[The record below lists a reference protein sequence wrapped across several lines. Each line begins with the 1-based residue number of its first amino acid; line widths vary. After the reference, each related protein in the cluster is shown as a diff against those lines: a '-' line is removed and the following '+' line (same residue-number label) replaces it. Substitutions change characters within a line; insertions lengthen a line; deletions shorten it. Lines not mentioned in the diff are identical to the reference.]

1 MARTR
6 DTDACPGAL
15 QTHRAADGELARIR
29 LPAGMLTAAQMEAIA
44 TTALELAA
52 PSLELTSRGNL
63 QIRGIR
69 DAGEVARRLAE
80 AGLLPS
86 PTHEKIRNI
95 VASPLSGRHGGLLDV
110 RAMVHALDAAL
121 QQDAALAELPGRF
134 LFGFDDGRGDIC
146 GLAADAAVHAVD
158 ADTVAVLLAGTDS
171 GVRLPADDAVDALLA
186 IARRFVEVRGK
197 AWRIRELATPDV
209 VLGAWVATV
218 PAGRTWPAHTRPPVG
233 WIEQDDGRIALGA
246 AVPLGVL
253 DAERARYLAAVD
265 APLVITPWRSVL
277 ICDLDDGV
285 ADAALRVLAPLGFV
299 FDENSPWLAVSAC
312 TGRPGCAHA
321 LADVRADAAAA
332 VEDAA
337 ALEDGDPARHRHFVG
352 CDRACGSPAD
362 GDVLVA
368 SRDGY
373 RARGAHP

>member
-29 LPAGMLTAAQMEAIA
+29 LPAGMLTAEQMETIA
-44 TTALELAA
+44 TSAIDLAA
-52 PSLELTSRGNL
+52 PALELTSRGNV

-69 DAGEVARRLAE
+69 DTEELGRRLAE

-86 PTHEKIRNI
+86 PSREKIRNI
-95 VASPLSGRHGGLLDV
+95 VASPLSGRQGGLLDV
-110 RAMVHALDAAL
+110 RAMVHALDEAL
-121 QQDAALAELPGRF
+121 QNDSALAELPGRF
-134 LFGFDDGRGDIC
+134 LFGIDDGRGDIT
-146 GLAADAAVHAVD
+146 GLGADAAVCSVD
-158 ADTVAVLLAGTDS
+158 GDTVALVLSGTDT
-171 GVRLPADDAVDALLA
+171 GVRVPAGDAVDILLG

-197 AWRIRELATPDV
+197 AWRIKELTAPEV
-209 VLGAWVATV
+209 VLGDLTPMA

-233 WIEQDDGRIALGA
+233 WLTQDDGRIALGA

-253 DAERARYLAAVD
+253 DAERARYLAAVS
-265 APLVITPWRSVL
+265 APLVITPWRSVV
-277 ICDLDDGV
+277 IADLDDGV

-299 FDENSPWLAVSAC
+299 FDENSPWLSVSAC

-321 LADVRADAAAA
+321 LADVRADAAASLDTA
-332 VEDAA
+332 S
-337 ALEDGDPARHRHFVG
+337 LGDGDPARHRHFVG

-362 GDVLVA
+362 ADVLIA
-368 SRDGY
+368 TGDGY
-373 RARGAHP
+373 QPRQAHP